1 MQNANSENNV
11 LEAPKPTKKRS
22 ISSVSKIHEEQATEV
37 CIVKKVKV
45 QSNTA
50 TTAATSSNSKNDAI
64 MATKIS
70 NTTTNN
76 TAVNQRTLPT
86 HGQKIEVQWDLH
98 KDDGSIDSIWWQAT
112 YLNKVEKNVSLDGEE
127 EDTTNDNTEE
137 EDFNN
142 NNNNNNNKN
151 DNMKNDDNSNNNKN
165 KNNNESEGIKNC
177 NLKQNKNELHEILYD
192 AMHGFESEKRLISFI
207 DNHISFD
214 VVEKDYLYW
223 RLLKDPSS
231 PVSDGN
237 STTIQQNQWNPPFGM
252 SANEYVGNTPGYE
265 KLVIMSA
272 NDLVLD
278 QQRLERDHQNGIS
291 VEQLGFAAMN
301 TLPHQQQVNGA
312 LAYRSFAD
320 KVKHKLALLASSNG
334 PNYVVTKHDI
344 EIIMDEIKEE
354 ARRVF

>member
-142 NNNNNNNKN
+142 NNNNNKN
-151 DNMKNDDNSNNNKN
+151 DNMKNDDNFYCLNTSGNK
-165 KNNNESEGIKNC
+165 SGTVIAC
-177 NLKQNKNELHEILYD
+177 NTRNHSKIDGRDTLK
-192 AMHGFESEKRLISFI
+192 
-207 DNHISFD
+207 
-214 VVEKDYLYW
+214 
-223 RLLKDPSS
+223 
-231 PVSDGN
+231 
-237 STTIQQNQWNPPFGM
+237 
-252 SANEYVGNTPGYE
+252 
-265 KLVIMSA
+265 
-272 NDLVLD
+272 
-278 QQRLERDHQNGIS
+278 
-291 VEQLGFAAMN
+291 
-301 TLPHQQQVNGA
+301 
-312 LAYRSFAD
+312 
-320 KVKHKLALLASSNG
+320 
-334 PNYVVTKHDI
+334 
-344 EIIMDEIKEE
+344 
-354 ARRVF
+354 